1 MSDNRN
7 TEAARHY
14 HDLTKHSYWSIRAS
28 PHYLDWANKP
38 SPFKIYPAI
47 EPIPLPRGLVQT
59 LAPAPEVV
67 ASTGVAF
74 TVENA
79 CAPADGPIAVT
90 GFVHVVLREQDGV
103 FYIHNNWQMSGVS
116 ANGTRYEGQRSIE
129 VASATGS
136 FSYSSRTR
144 WVSQGPSDNMYFTFT
159 AQFPPG
165 TFSMETDCRG

>member
-1 MSDNRN
+1 MRRA
-7 TEAARHY
+7 AAR
-14 HDLTKHSYWSIRAS
+14 KENER
-28 PHYLDWANKP
+28 
-38 SPFKIYPAI
+38 
-47 EPIPLPRGLVQT
+47 LPRRGSSII
-59 LAPAPEVV
+59 AAHRMGIGRSARIAIAIV
-67 ASTGVAF
+67 ASLSLFLTMASSASAEVLFNERSDVAF
-74 TVENA
+74 AVENA
-79 CAPADGPIAVT
+79 CAPADGLIAVT

>member
-1 MSDNRN
+1 MTLGSSASADVSFNGRSD
-7 TEAARHY
+7 
-14 HDLTKHSYWSIRAS
+14 
-28 PHYLDWANKP
+28 
-38 SPFKIYPAI
+38 
-47 EPIPLPRGLVQT
+47 
-59 LAPAPEVV
+59 
-67 ASTGVAF
+67 VAF